1 MPDGEEPVRID
12 FSTGLVVL
20 DIVEDIDPGRGC
32 GLEAGRAAKVL
43 LQDLR
48 TGEILQLR
56 DPQVEILNPD
66 RRRLKQRAR
75 SGKA

>member
-20 DIVEDIDPGRGC
+20 DIVEDIDPGRG
-32 GLEAGRAAKVL
+32 GGFEAGRAAKVL
-43 LQDLR
+43 LQDVR
-48 TGEILQLR
+48 TGEILHLR
-56 DPQVEILNPD
+56 DPNVEFHNPD

-75 SGKA
+75 SGRA